1 MGRNMSLKITSGSMV
16 DYEITETIL
25 LSICNYYSFVL
36 KYTSTVID
44 IPTQYLLEILQ
55 SYKIILILYTLF
67 MDFNTIVLGNYTGFL
82 CSLQLVNRSYTG

>member
-44 IPTQYLLEILQ
+44 IPT
-55 SYKIILILYTLF
+55 
-67 MDFNTIVLGNYTGFL
+67 
-82 CSLQLVNRSYTG
+82 